1 MGMSTEAGEP
11 FGALLR
17 RYRLKA
23 GLTQEAL
30 AERAGVSVRNVQNLE
45 RGENRP
51 LPDTARRLA
60 SALELNASRQY

>member
-1 MGMSTEAGEP
+1 
-11 FGALLR
+11 
-17 RYRLKA
+17 
-23 GLTQEAL
+23 
-30 AERAGVSVRNVQNLE
+30 VSVRNVQNLE